1 VKLSYNPNETFEQ
14 WCERVRQ
21 YELEYARS
29 CIAKGDDIN
38 LVLEA
43 MSARIQQKILHPV
56 LLEIKGSVDKKY

>member
-1 VKLSYNPNETFEQ
+1 MKLSYDPNESFES

-21 YELEYARS
+21 FELEYARS
-29 CIAKGDDIN
+29 LIAKGQDLN

-56 LLEIKGSVDKKY
+56 LLEIKNSVDLK